1 MDQHGLHRPADD
13 SSSDERLRS
22 VLVTPY
28 WPRYT
33 QTVPSL
39 PPGYY
44 ICSGCQRLFPDIRS
58 KQAHKCRRSQ

>member
-1 MDQHGLHRPADD
+1 MDLQNLSTPFDETSH
-13 SSSDERLRS
+13 DERLRS

-28 WPRYT
+28 WPRSMR
-33 QTVPSL
+33 QRPQQ

-58 KQAHKCRRSQ
+58 KQAHKCRHRR